1 MENTKILNEEAQQD
15 VLSRQDQ
22 VQETAEETAQLGEA
36 NFQEEENET
45 NQNVDESQGIADEV
59 VNDQHVI
66 VNDETHESEEN
77 IYKKFSVDYAESE
90 LLRHWSPSPEKKMQ
104 EKPLTDHQKALNKDE
119 KSASVVEPEEFG
131 SYDQTPIRLSKRQ
144 TEMLRK
150 KISNPKLNQQV
161 MQVDLGCFSSTN
173 SPQ

>member
-1 MENTKILNEEAQQD
+1 MEKSEILNEEDQQ
-15 VLSRQDQ
+15 VVGESQDQ
-22 VQETAEETAQLGEA
+22 VQKSAEETAQLGE
-36 NFQEEENET
+36 EDGT
-45 NQNVDESQGIADEV
+45 NQKVDELQVTVDGV
-59 VNDQHVI
+59 VIDQHVT
-66 VNDETHESEEN
+66 VNGEAVESEE
-77 IYKKFSVDYAESE
+77 IVYKKLSVDYAESE
-90 LLRHWSPSPEKKMQ
+90 LLRHWSPSPEKKMH
-104 EKPLTDHQKALNKDE
+104 EKPLTGHQKALNSEE